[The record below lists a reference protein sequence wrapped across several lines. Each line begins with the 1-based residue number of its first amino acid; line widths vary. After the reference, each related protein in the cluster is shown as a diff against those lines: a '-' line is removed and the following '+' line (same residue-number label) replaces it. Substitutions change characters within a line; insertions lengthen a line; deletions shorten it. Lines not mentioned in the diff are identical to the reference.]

1 MFGGKIMDS
10 FKDKIAE
17 KFGTTDIIR
26 ANSEAEAKELNN
38 AKARVEELEKAVS
51 EMRRLSLK
59 CAETNEMTTQMIRAS
74 IEKIEETQVNAPQ
87 AEAVDYTERLDAIEK
102 QIQVLKDAMADS
114 FKEQEEVIHK
124 EDVRVY
130 RNVQASI
137 IDELKQ
143 QSEALAMQH
152 MHIEKKFRGIKP
164 MTIISLVFSG
174 VSLVCMIAI
183 VVLAILS
190 MGL

>member
-17 KFGTTDIIR
+17 KFGATDIIR

-59 CAETNEMTTQMIRAS
+59 CAETNEVTTQMIRAS
-74 IEKIEETQVNAPQ
+74 IEKIEETQINTQ
-87 AEAVDYTERLDAIEK
+87 ASETVDYTERLDAIEK

>member
-1 MFGGKIMDS
+1 MDS

-26 ANSEAEAKELNN
+26 ANSEAEARELNN
-38 AKARVEELEKAVS
+38 AKARIEELEKAVS

-59 CAETNEMTTQMIRAS
+59 CAETNELTTQVIRAS
-74 IEKIEETQVNAPQ
+74 IEKIEEAQVSAP
-87 AEAVDYTERLDAIEK
+87 AVESVDYTERLDAIES
-102 QIQVLKDAMADS
+102 QIQALKAAMADS

-152 MHIEKKFRGIKP
+152 MHIEKRFGGIKP
-164 MTIISLVFSG
+164 MAIISLVFSG
-174 VSLVCMIAI
+174 LSLVCMI
-183 VVLAILS
+183 VLSIMAILS

>member
-1 MFGGKIMDS
+1 MDS

-26 ANSEAEAKELNN
+26 ANSEAEARELDNQN
-38 AKARVEELEKAVS
+38 ARVEELEKAVS

-59 CAETNEMTTQMIRAS
+59 CAETNELTTQVIRAS
-74 IEKIEETQVNAPQ
+74 IEKIEETQVNTPSQ
-87 AEAVDYTERLDAIEK
+87 EAADYTERLDAIEK
-102 QIQVLKDAMADS
+102 EINDLKECMTAA
-114 FKEQEEVIHK
+114 FKEQEDIIHK

-130 RNVQASI
+130 RNVQAAI

-152 MHIEKKFRGIKP
+152 MHIERRFRGIKP
-164 MTIISLVFSG
+164 ISIIALVFSG
-174 VSLVCMIAI
+174 LSLAGIIGMAVL
-183 VVLAILS
+183 VVMAL
-190 MGL
+190 GL

>member
-1 MFGGKIMDS
+1 MDS

-51 EMRRLSLK
+51 EMIRLSLK

>member
-1 MFGGKIMDS
+1 MDS

-26 ANSEAEAKELNN
+26 ANSEAEARELNN
-38 AKARVEELEKAVS
+38 TKARVEELEKAVG

-59 CAETNEMTTQMIRAS
+59 CAETNELTTQVIRAS
-74 IEKIEETQVNAPQ
+74 LEKIEETQVNAPA
-87 AEAVDYTERLDAIEK
+87 AETVDYTERLDAIEA
-102 QIQVLKDAMADS
+102 QIQALKDAMADS

-130 RNVQASI
+130 RNVQAAV

-143 QSEALAMQH
+143 QSEALAIQH
-152 MHIEKKFRGIKP
+152 MHIEKRIRGIKP
-164 MTIISLVFSG
+164 IAIIALVFSG
-174 VSLVCMIAI
+174 LSLASIIAI
-183 VVLAILS
+183 STLVIMT
-190 MGL
+190 MG